1 MPHLITIIKYARYI
15 VKHILVRL
23 SALFGTADGFVWRT
37 VQVVPFVWIGVQNG
51 FVW

>member
-15 VKHILVRL
+15 VKHILVQL
-23 SALFGTADGFVWRT
+23 SAFFGNADGFVWRT